1 MASLHGRR
9 QCFGRAVVRWLCLI
23 SFNVLTWGGQA
34 NSNVTDI
41 DDGLVG
47 EDDGHLVTFTQ
58 NTKDGSSEMR
68 VYNAKTMSQEP
79 VAKVQL
85 PLRCPSGFHCY
96 HMSEEQYQAQAG
108 TL

>member
-1 MASLHGRR
+1 MSRSTRPASSANGSALVSLVQTLQGAYMGARM
-9 QCFGRAVVRWLCLI
+9 QTVLI
-23 SFNVLTWGGQA
+23 CP
-34 NSNVTDI
+34 
-41 DDGLVG
+41 VG

-58 NTKDGSSEMR
+58 NTKDGASEMR

-79 VAKVQL
+79 VATVQL

-108 TL
+108 ML

>member
-1 MASLHGRR
+1 MQSAM
-9 QCFGRAVVRWLCLI
+9 QT
-23 SFNVLTWGGQA
+23 VLLQMLMTC
-34 NSNVTDI
+34 
-41 DDGLVG
+41 LVG

-68 VYNAKTMSQEP
+68 VYNAKTMSHEP
-79 VAKVQL
+79 VARVQL

-108 TL
+108 MS